1 MYGDD
6 KLDWHAD
13 YAGGWHELFANAGDA
28 CVVDGVPLPFHGEA
42 STARWDVVTH
52 DDDALVLRVASRLPV
67 VLERRMR
74 LAGDRAALL
83 LEETV
88 TNVGTGPVEILW
100 AHHPTF
106 AARPG
111 MRIDVPAGA
120 VHADAGWR
128 PTHLDVEAGAEGR
141 WPQLGAADLS
151 RIPDGRSE
159 HLCFLPDLDG
169 GWAALRDPGGSSV
182 ALAWDA
188 AVWPHMWLWQ
198 QIGGE
203 EFPWYGRPSIV
214 ALEPHRAWPADGLA
228 AARERGQ
235 ALTVPAGG
243 RVEAWLTA
251 TLFDDGDRPVQGV
264 SRDGAVRHAA
274 G

>member
-169 GWAALRDPGGSSV
+169 GWAALRDPGGSGA

-188 AVWPHMWLWQ
+188 AVWPHMWRCGSRSAARSSRGT
-198 QIGGE
+198 GGRRSSRSSRTA
-203 EFPWYGRPSIV
+203 PGPPMGSPPRASAARRSRSRP
-214 ALEPHRAWPADGLA
+214 A
-228 AARERGQ
+228 AASRRG
-235 ALTVPAGG
+235 
-243 RVEAWLTA
+243 
-251 TLFDDGDRPVQGV
+251 
-264 SRDGAVRHAA
+264 
-274 G
+274 